1 MRAVRAGLRRFAG
14 MFGKARRDRDLAA
27 ELEAHVQ
34 MRADDAVARG
44 MSPEQARRE
53 ALQRLGGLEQT
64 KERARDRR
72 GIPFL
77 EIAAQDVRFG
87 LRTLRRNPVF
97 TAVAVATL
105 ALGIGANT
113 ALFSVVNGVLLNP
126 LPYPDADRLVT
137 LHESK
142 PNFDAGSIS
151 YPNFRDWQKDNG
163 TFEAMAIMRRS
174 SFSLLGRGEPEQL
187 RGQFISS
194 DFFSVLGVRPALGR
208 FFAPGEDGIG
218 GKPIALIGAELW
230 RRKFSGAANVVG
242 SSILLGDK
250 DYTIVG
256 VVPAGFD
263 LMLRSTNRTE
273 VYLPI
278 GQWGNPLLDN
288 RAAGLGF
295 HGIGRLRKGVSLAT
309 ARADMS
315 RVARNLAA
323 AYPDKDKGIGATLIP
338 LRELVVGGVRPFLIA
353 LLAAVAFVLLIAC
366 VNVANLLLARST
378 SRTREFGIRS
388 ALGAGRGRILRQLLT
403 ESLLLS
409 VLGGGLGLLLAVRGT
424 RAAVV
429 LLSGALPRSAEIGLD
444 VRVLVFTALISLV
457 AGLLFGLAPSLWL
470 SRYDSSEALKVGGR
484 GAVGARHR
492 AQGVF
497 VVVELAM
504 ALVLLI
510 GAGLMI
516 RTLSHLGRVDPGFD
530 PKGVLTFNLS
540 FPPTMASASPAE
552 IRAAVRDFDATLA
565 AVPGVRAASIS
576 WESFPLLDDDEQLF
590 WPLGRPKPS
599 NVDDMSWSLKYVVE
613 PGYREVMGL
622 RMRRGRF
629 LVPADD
635 EKAPLVIVI
644 DDVFAGKYFGSED
657 PVGKR
662 LNLDGFDTPARIVG
676 VVGHVR
682 QWGLDTDDTQ
692 SLRAQLYLS
701 CQQMPDRYVAGS
713 GGGQVVV
720 RTAGAPPAMFAEP
733 LRRRLQSARRDQV
746 VWGMQTMEDVISDSL
761 AARRYSMILLGSFAA
776 LALALSA
783 IGIYGVIAFVAGQ
796 RKGEIGI
803 RMALGAERRDVLRLV
818 VGQGGRLAAVGIA
831 FGILG
836 AFCLTRLMSGLLFGV
851 SAFDPATFAA
861 MALVLW
867 AVAMLA
873 SYLPARAAA
882 RVDPIVVLRA
892 E

>member
-1 MRAVRAGLRRFAG
+1 VSAPRVWFRRFAE
-14 MFGKARRDRDLAA
+14 MFGKSRRERDLAA

-34 MRADDAVARG
+34 MRVDDAVRQG
-44 MSPEQARRE
+44 VPPEQARRE

-64 KERARDRR
+64 KERVRDRR
-72 GIPFL
+72 GIPLL
-77 EIAAQDVRFG
+77 EVVAQDVRYG
-87 LRTLRRNPVF
+87 LRILRKNPVF

-105 ALGIGANT
+105 GLGVGANT

-126 LPYPDADRLVT
+126 LPYPHADRLVT

-142 PNFDAGSIS
+142 PNFDAGSLS
-151 YPNFRDWQKDNG
+151 YPNFRDWQKDNR
-163 TFEAMAIMRRS
+163 TFSAMAVMRGS

-187 RGQFISS
+187 RGQFITS
-194 DFFSVLGVRPALGR
+194 DFFSILGVKPVRGR
-208 FFAPGEDGIG
+208 FFARGEDGIG
-218 GKPIALIGAELW
+218 GKPLAVISAELW
-230 RRKFSGAANVVG
+230 RRKFSGAPDIVG
-242 SSILLGDK
+242 SAMVLDGK
-250 DYTIVG
+250 DYAIVG

-263 LMLRSTNRTE
+263 LMLRNTNRTD

-278 GQWGNPLLDN
+278 GQWGNPLLEN
-288 RAAGLGF
+288 RAAGLGI
-295 HGIGRLRKGVSLAT
+295 HGIGRLRPGVALAT

-315 RVARNLAA
+315 RVARNLAV

-338 LRELVVGGVRPFLIA
+338 LRERVVGSVRPFLIA

-378 SRTREFGIRS
+378 SRMREFGIRS
-388 ALGAGRGRILRQLLT
+388 ALGAGKGRILRQLLT

-409 VLGGGLGLLLAVRGT
+409 ILGGGLGLLLAVRGT
-424 RAAVV
+424 RAAVA
-429 LLSGALPRSAEIGLD
+429 LLGPTLPRSAEIGLD
-444 VRVLVFTALISLV
+444 ARVLAFTAVISLA
-457 AGLLFGLAPSLWL
+457 AGLLFGLAPSLRS
-470 SRYDSSEALKVGGR
+470 SRYDSSDALKQGGR
-484 GAVGARHR
+484 GALGGRHR

-516 RTLSHLGRVDPGFD
+516 RTLSHLGKVDPGFE

-540 FPPTMASASPAE
+540 FPPAMAGAPPAA
-552 IRAAVRDFDATLA
+552 IRAAVRELDSNLA
-565 AVPGVRAASIS
+565 SAPGVRSAALS
-576 WESFPLLDDDEQLF
+576 WETFPLLGDEEQVF
-590 WPLGRPKPS
+590 WPIGRPKPT
-599 NVDDMSWSLKYVVE
+599 NGNDMSWSLKYVVE
-613 PGYREVMGL
+613 PGYRETMGL
-622 RMRRGRF
+622 RMQRGRF
-629 LVPADD
+629 LAPTDD
-635 EKAPLVIVI
+635 EKSPLVIVI
-644 DDVFAGKYFGSED
+644 DDVFARKYFGSED

-662 LNLDGFDTPARIVG
+662 LNLDGFDSPAQIVG

-692 SLRAQLYLS
+692 SLRAQLYVA

-713 GGGQVVV
+713 PGGLVVV
-720 RTAGAPPAMFAEP
+720 RTAGSAAALAEP

-746 VWGMQTMEDVISDSL
+746 VWGMQTMDAIISDSL

-776 LALALSA
+776 LALVLSA

-803 RMALGAERRDVLRLV
+803 RMALGAERRDILRLV
-818 VGQGGRLAAVGIA
+818 VGQGGRLAALGIA
-831 FGILG
+831 VGMLG
-836 AFCLTRLMSGLLFGV
+836 ALGLTRLMSGLLFGV
-851 SAFDPATFAA
+851 RAFDPATFAG
-861 MALVLW
+861 MAVILW

-873 SYLPARAAA
+873 SYIPARAAA
-882 RVDPIVVLRA
+882 TIDPIVVLRA